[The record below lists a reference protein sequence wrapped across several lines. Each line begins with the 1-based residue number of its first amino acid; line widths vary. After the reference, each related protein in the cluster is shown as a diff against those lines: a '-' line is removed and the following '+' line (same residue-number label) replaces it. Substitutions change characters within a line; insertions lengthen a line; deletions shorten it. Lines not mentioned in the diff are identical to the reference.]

1 MVNTSDQSQTK
12 RGTEAGLLSRL
23 ARLDRA
29 VWIAIASCLMLLV
42 FVLMA
47 QISLAEALIGG
58 FAISALA
65 VFLPRT
71 RGAAAGGPGTAQTG
85 GTLADPIIES
95 VADAMPAPTVLL
107 DRKSNVVHRNPA
119 AIQSFPQLSDGVPLT
134 YTFRQPALLEALARA
149 RQHAEPQVVELQQG
163 SPGPVWYAVSITPFS
178 PPGLPADD
186 ARRYLVGFTNMTE
199 QRRTE
204 TMRVDF
210 VANASHELRTPLT
223 SVVGFID
230 TLLGPAAEDPE
241 ARRKFL
247 GIMRVQAERMS
258 NLIEDLMSLSR
269 IEMRQHVRPTG
280 SADLRPLLQ
289 TVAEGLQNQISES
302 GVELRLDLDKGDTRV
317 TGDYDELYEVF
328 ENLLDNAIKY
338 GADGG
343 HVELT
348 LEETADS
355 PGYAFRIIVQDH
367 GEGIASEH
375 VPRLTERFYRVD
387 AESSRKKKGTGLGL
401 AIVKHIVNRHRGQLS
416 IRSAP
421 GEGMRVEVLLP
432 R

>member
-1 MVNTSDQSQTK
+1 MGNTSDQSETR
-12 RGTEAGLLSRL
+12 RGTDRGPIASLT
-23 ARLDRA
+23 RLDRA
-29 VWIAIASCLMLLV
+29 VWIVLAAGLVLLF
-42 FVLMA
+42 FVLM
-47 QISLAEALIGG
+47 QRISLAEALIGG
-58 FAISALA
+58 FAIAA
-65 VFLPRT
+65 FAFFLPRSRT
-71 RGAAAGGPGTAQTG
+71 IAGGESAAIRSVSA
-85 GTLADPIIES
+85 LADPIVES
-95 VADAMPAPTVLL
+95 VADAMQAPTVLL

-119 AIQSFPQLSDGVPLT
+119 AIQTFPQLGSGVPLT

-149 RQHAEPQVVELQQG
+149 RRDAEPQVVELQQG
-163 SPGPVWYAVSITPFS
+163 APGPVWYAVSITPFS
-178 PPGLPADD
+178 PPGLPPDD
-186 ARRYLVGFTNMTE
+186 AQRYLVSFTNMTE

-241 ARRKFL
+241 ARKKFL

-289 TVAEGLQNQISES
+289 TVVEGLHNQISES
-302 GVELRLDLDKGDTRV
+302 GIDLRLELDKGDTRI
-317 TGDYDELYEVF
+317 TGDQDELYEVF
-328 ENLLDNAIKY
+328 ENLLDNAVKY
-338 GADGG
+338 GASGG
-343 HVELT
+343 RVDLT
-348 LEETADS
+348 LRAVDDT
-355 PGYAFRIIVQDH
+355 PGFAFQVTVQDY
-367 GEGIASEH
+367 GEGIEPEH

-401 AIVKHIVNRHRGQLS
+401 AIVKHIVSRHRGQLA

-421 GEGMRVEVLLP
+421 GEGMRVDVLLP